1 MNQSKQRKRRRQLA
15 TGMLLTLMLCVSGV
29 LSASPLQVQRMSV
42 KLENGT
48 LRELFHLIEEKF
60 DYSFLVRNNDIDLS
74 ERLTLDVTD
83 QPVENIL
90 TDALKKQDATFTVN
104 NQRIMVYKAHTTR
117 VLPVVQAAQQAGK
130 VTGTV
135 VDAMTGEPVIGANVT
150 VKGTTVG
157 TITDINGHFS
167 LEAPEGSVL
176 VISYIG
182 YLSIQQVVTKAPMQI
197 SLREDTQAL
206 EEIVVVGYGVQKKE
220 SLTGALQTLNNEKL
234 TNITTPSVQNMLN
247 GKIPGVFVAPGDGRP
262 GSAGRVIIRGKAS
275 INGETQP
282 LWVIDGVIV
291 GTEPGTTLNPND
303 IETMTVLKDAASTAL
318 FGSQGANGVI
328 VVTTKKGSADKLTV
342 DVSAKFGLNNLDNGK
357 LEMMNGA
364 ELYDYYKSFSN
375 QEMISFPRWNENLR
389 KSDYNWWDI
398 ATQTG
403 MVQEYNA
410 SVSGGTEKLRS
421 YCSFGYYDEKGA
433 VIGYDY
439 KKYSFRLRTEL
450 KPIKWLTIKP
460 LISGTKRDIDNRERS
475 VSAMYSYLPWDSPYL
490 EDGKP
495 TPPQSK
501 TWVNSTATNYLYDL
515 QWNKGA
521 SVTYTFMGNL
531 DFDIRITDWLTFAS
545 VNNYSYTQYEDTYLT
560 DPRSYAGSGVK
571 GRLTEETQKT
581 ERRYTNQI
589 LRFNRNL
596 DKHAFNGL
604 VAYEYNDYRFKTI
617 EADGTG
623 FVPGFEVLNVTA
635 KPEKAAGY
643 ILEKV
648 KQSFLFNMH
657 YAYDNKYLAQVSF
670 RRDGASNFGDSQKYG
685 SFFSISGGWNIEREA
700 FMDYSWLNQL
710 KLRASYGTTGND
722 PTSLYPQY
730 DLYAAN
736 STYNETPGALIYQ
749 IGNKNLTWEKTYTLD
764 IGLDLAVFDR
774 LRMSLDFY
782 HKYTDNVLFSRPV
795 SGLTGVTSVWQNIG
809 EMRNRGVDI
818 SMGADIVKTK
828 DWQWSADFNM
838 GINRN
843 KIEKL
848 YGASNPTT
856 GEPPVLIN
864 SSLGGIAGSINGIL
878 KPGYDADT
886 YYGREWAGV
895 NPENGK
901 PQWYMTDKKTNERIL
916 TESYAEADEVIL
928 GRFSPDFFGGFST
941 QMSWKNLD
949 FDAVFGYSVGG
960 KIYHYSRSEY
970 DSDGAYTDRNQMR
983 LYKGW
988 NRWQKTG
995 DVATHPLPAYNNP
1008 SNSNKV
1014 SSRFIEKGDYL
1025 KLRSLTLGYTLN
1037 LPQWQISALRLFISA
1052 ENVFTL
1058 TGYSG
1063 VDPETPVNKDG
1074 IKNIT
1079 INPYP
1084 NIRKFIFGVN
1094 FTL

>member
-328 VVTTKKGSADKLTV
+328 VVTTKKGSADKQTV

-685 SFFSISGGWNIEREA
+685 NFFSISGGWNIEREA
-700 FMDYSWLNQL
+700 FTCLI
-710 KLRASYGTTGND
+710 RND
-722 PTSLYPQY
+722 RKRS
-730 DLYAAN
+730 
-736 STYNETPGALIYQ
+736 
-749 IGNKNLTWEKTYTLD
+749 
-764 IGLDLAVFDR
+764 DLA
-774 LRMSLDFY
+774 L
-782 HKYTDNVLFSRPV
+782 
-795 SGLTGVTSVWQNIG
+795 
-809 EMRNRGVDI
+809 
-818 SMGADIVKTK
+818 
-828 DWQWSADFNM
+828 
-838 GINRN
+838 
-843 KIEKL
+843 
-848 YGASNPTT
+848 
-856 GEPPVLIN
+856 
-864 SSLGGIAGSINGIL
+864 
-878 KPGYDADT
+878 
-886 YYGREWAGV
+886 
-895 NPENGK
+895 
-901 PQWYMTDKKTNERIL
+901 
-916 TESYAEADEVIL
+916 
-928 GRFSPDFFGGFST
+928 ST
-941 QMSWKNLD
+941 
-949 FDAVFGYSVGG
+949 
-960 KIYHYSRSEY
+960 I
-970 DSDGAYTDRNQMR
+970 
-983 LYKGW
+983 
-988 NRWQKTG
+988 
-995 DVATHPLPAYNNP
+995 
-1008 SNSNKV
+1008 
-1014 SSRFIEKGDYL
+1014 
-1025 KLRSLTLGYTLN
+1025 
-1037 LPQWQISALRLFISA
+1037 
-1052 ENVFTL
+1052 
-1058 TGYSG
+1058 
-1063 VDPETPVNKDG
+1063 
-1074 IKNIT
+1074 
-1079 INPYP
+1079 
-1084 NIRKFIFGVN
+1084 
-1094 FTL
+1094 

>member
-104 NQRIMVYKAHTTR
+104 NQRIMVYKTHTTR

-596 DKHAFNGL
+596 DKHAFN
-604 VAYEYNDYRFKTI
+604 
-617 EADGTG
+617 
-623 FVPGFEVLNVTA
+623 
-635 KPEKAAGY
+635 
-643 ILEKV
+643 
-648 KQSFLFNMH
+648 
-657 YAYDNKYLAQVSF
+657 
-670 RRDGASNFGDSQKYG
+670 
-685 SFFSISGGWNIEREA
+685 
-700 FMDYSWLNQL
+700 
-710 KLRASYGTTGND
+710 
-722 PTSLYPQY
+722 
-730 DLYAAN
+730 
-736 STYNETPGALIYQ
+736 
-749 IGNKNLTWEKTYTLD
+749 
-764 IGLDLAVFDR
+764 
-774 LRMSLDFY
+774 
-782 HKYTDNVLFSRPV
+782 
-795 SGLTGVTSVWQNIG
+795 
-809 EMRNRGVDI
+809 
-818 SMGADIVKTK
+818 
-828 DWQWSADFNM
+828 DW
-838 GINRN
+838 
-843 KIEKL
+843 
-848 YGASNPTT
+848 
-856 GEPPVLIN
+856 
-864 SSLGGIAGSINGIL
+864 
-878 KPGYDADT
+878 
-886 YYGREWAGV
+886 
-895 NPENGK
+895 
-901 PQWYMTDKKTNERIL
+901 
-916 TESYAEADEVIL
+916 
-928 GRFSPDFFGGFST
+928 
-941 QMSWKNLD
+941 
-949 FDAVFGYSVGG
+949 
-960 KIYHYSRSEY
+960 
-970 DSDGAYTDRNQMR
+970 
-983 LYKGW
+983 
-988 NRWQKTG
+988 
-995 DVATHPLPAYNNP
+995 
-1008 SNSNKV
+1008 
-1014 SSRFIEKGDYL
+1014 
-1025 KLRSLTLGYTLN
+1025 
-1037 LPQWQISALRLFISA
+1037 
-1052 ENVFTL
+1052 
-1058 TGYSG
+1058 
-1063 VDPETPVNKDG
+1063 
-1074 IKNIT
+1074 
-1079 INPYP
+1079 
-1084 NIRKFIFGVN
+1084 
-1094 FTL
+1094 

>member
-15 TGMLLTLMLCVSGV
+15 TDMLLTLMLCVSGV

-60 DYSFLVRNNDIDLS
+60 DYSFLVRNNDIDLN

-262 GSAGRVIIRGKAS
+262 GSAGRVIISGKAS

-439 KKYSFRLRTEL
+439 KKYSFRL
-450 KPIKWLTIKP
+450 
-460 LISGTKRDIDNRERS
+460 
-475 VSAMYSYLPWDSPYL
+475 
-490 EDGKP
+490 
-495 TPPQSK
+495 
-501 TWVNSTATNYLYDL
+501 
-515 QWNKGA
+515 
-521 SVTYTFMGNL
+521 
-531 DFDIRITDWLTFAS
+531 
-545 VNNYSYTQYEDTYLT
+545 
-560 DPRSYAGSGVK
+560 
-571 GRLTEETQKT
+571 
-581 ERRYTNQI
+581 
-589 LRFNRNL
+589 
-596 DKHAFNGL
+596 
-604 VAYEYNDYRFKTI
+604 
-617 EADGTG
+617 
-623 FVPGFEVLNVTA
+623 
-635 KPEKAAGY
+635 
-643 ILEKV
+643 
-648 KQSFLFNMH
+648 
-657 YAYDNKYLAQVSF
+657 
-670 RRDGASNFGDSQKYG
+670 
-685 SFFSISGGWNIEREA
+685 
-700 FMDYSWLNQL
+700 
-710 KLRASYGTTGND
+710 
-722 PTSLYPQY
+722 
-730 DLYAAN
+730 
-736 STYNETPGALIYQ
+736 
-749 IGNKNLTWEKTYTLD
+749 
-764 IGLDLAVFDR
+764 
-774 LRMSLDFY
+774 
-782 HKYTDNVLFSRPV
+782 
-795 SGLTGVTSVWQNIG
+795 
-809 EMRNRGVDI
+809 
-818 SMGADIVKTK
+818 
-828 DWQWSADFNM
+828 
-838 GINRN
+838 
-843 KIEKL
+843 
-848 YGASNPTT
+848 
-856 GEPPVLIN
+856 
-864 SSLGGIAGSINGIL
+864 
-878 KPGYDADT
+878 
-886 YYGREWAGV
+886 
-895 NPENGK
+895 
-901 PQWYMTDKKTNERIL
+901 
-916 TESYAEADEVIL
+916 
-928 GRFSPDFFGGFST
+928 
-941 QMSWKNLD
+941 
-949 FDAVFGYSVGG
+949 
-960 KIYHYSRSEY
+960 
-970 DSDGAYTDRNQMR
+970 
-983 LYKGW
+983 
-988 NRWQKTG
+988 
-995 DVATHPLPAYNNP
+995 
-1008 SNSNKV
+1008 
-1014 SSRFIEKGDYL
+1014 
-1025 KLRSLTLGYTLN
+1025 
-1037 LPQWQISALRLFISA
+1037 
-1052 ENVFTL
+1052 
-1058 TGYSG
+1058 
-1063 VDPETPVNKDG
+1063 
-1074 IKNIT
+1074 
-1079 INPYP
+1079 
-1084 NIRKFIFGVN
+1084 
-1094 FTL
+1094 